1 MLNILESLGLFV
13 CLGGFL
19 SVLVAGVTE
28 IIDELKF
35 AKREISTQA
44 GTVVVMPNLPHI
56 KRT

>member
-35 AKREISTQA
+35 AKREIST
-44 GTVVVMPNLPHI
+44 
-56 KRT
+56 